1 MHDPDCEL
9 PLSEVQLRWSLPIN
23 GRLAGL
29 SVCEDL
35 EEQHQLLLSLDHN
48 STLRVEYLFLALF
61 LVFLV
66 VALVIMTKKD
76 GLLEVFDPLDLLA
89 VLELLILLN
98 KSEEFL
104 VEVRVPDAHFEVW
117 ALALAHIQLE
127 GLAGRLLK
135 EVLDKLTLPL
145 LFCLLKALD
154 DGFYLGCGRT
164 LVLPHIMLRVFG
176 GWCGDPQLL
185 SRKLIQVC
193 RGRQV
198 FFHRNIWVDE
208 YVLFLFGVDLL
219 LRALVFLGLQ
229 ISALVGAPGSRG
241 LYLGLSLNDPLRMHE
256 DPLVLN
262 HDIDVPKV
270 HIWVPGVNQGQLEAL
285 DPKLGA
291 LTKGLVQ
298 VHRGFGQ
305 LCPWFGVVHGE
316 LQFSLVHVLEEVW

>member
-104 VEVRVPDAHFEVW
+104 VEVRVPDAHFEV
-117 ALALAHIQLE
+117 
-127 GLAGRLLK
+127 
-135 EVLDKLTLPL
+135 
-145 LFCLLKALD
+145 
-154 DGFYLGCGRT
+154 
-164 LVLPHIMLRVFG
+164 
-176 GWCGDPQLL
+176 
-185 SRKLIQVC
+185 
-193 RGRQV
+193 
-198 FFHRNIWVDE
+198 
-208 YVLFLFGVDLL
+208 
-219 LRALVFLGLQ
+219 
-229 ISALVGAPGSRG
+229 
-241 LYLGLSLNDPLRMHE
+241 
-256 DPLVLN
+256 
-262 HDIDVPKV
+262 
-270 HIWVPGVNQGQLEAL
+270 
-285 DPKLGA
+285 
-291 LTKGLVQ
+291 
-298 VHRGFGQ
+298 
-305 LCPWFGVVHGE
+305 
-316 LQFSLVHVLEEVW
+316 